1 MNNVKFATYIHILT
15 LLARQKEG
23 YLSSEYIASSINIH
37 PVMIRKAL
45 AELRSH
51 GLIESKEGKAGGSR
65 LAIPAKKVKLSE
77 IYTLINDVPAL
88 GKANTPNPA
97 CPVGKQINK
106 HLSGLYAEAQH
117 KLLKFLGKETLADFS
132 SKFK

>member
-15 LLARQKEG
+15 LLATQKET

-37 PVMIRKAL
+37 PVIIRKAL
-45 AELRSH
+45 AELRDH
-51 GLIESKEGKAGGSR
+51 GFLENKEGKAGGSR
-65 LAIPAKKVKLSE
+65 LTLPAKKIKLSE
-77 IYTLINDVPAL
+77 IYKLVNDIPAL
-88 GKANTPNPA
+88 GKANTPNPD

-106 HLSGLYAEAQH
+106 HLSELYTEAEH
-117 KLLKFLGKETLADFS
+117 KLLKYLGKETLAGFS

>member
-15 LLARQKEG
+15 LLATQKDS

-37 PVMIRKAL
+37 PVIIRKAL
-45 AELRSH
+45 AELRNH
-51 GLIESKEGKAGGSR
+51 GFIESKEGKAGGSR
-65 LAIPAKKVKLSE
+65 LALPAKKIKLSG
-77 IYTLINDVPAL
+77 IYKLVNDIPAL
-88 GKANTPNPA
+88 GKANTPNPD

-106 HLSGLYAEAQH
+106 HLSELYTEAEH
-117 KLLKFLGKETLADFS
+117 KLLKHLGKETLAGFT